1 MYNSQASQDK
11 FILEILKNKKNGFFL
26 EIGSHDPIYI
36 NNTYIL
42 ETKYNW
48 KGIMIEYDNKWLK
61 SYITERPNS
70 YYIINDATKI
80 NYIDELE
87 KYNAP
92 ENIDY
97 LQIDLEVNN
106 RSTLST
112 LELLDKTVFHK
123 YKFAVVTFEH
133 DIYNGNYYDTR
144 EISRNIFNKN
154 GYTRVFGDVKSNNLP
169 FEDWYLH
176 PDLVD
181 INFINKIKVEDS
193 LDSNDIILH
202 IKSFNL

>member
-106 RSTLST
+106 RS
-112 LELLDKTVFHK
+112 
-123 YKFAVVTFEH
+123 
-133 DIYNGNYYDTR
+133 R
-144 EISRNIFNKN
+144 
-154 GYTRVFGDVKSNNLP
+154 
-169 FEDWYLH
+169 
-176 PDLVD
+176 
-181 INFINKIKVEDS
+181 
-193 LDSNDIILH
+193 
-202 IKSFNL
+202 